1 VETHHGLPGQASQ
14 VKPWPAWIDALI
26 FCGSVIVLFYVGLI
40 GFSGL
45 PSLPMAQ
52 TIFRYGGTAV
62 LIWLLLIGAASF
74 LIGMLA
80 ARRLRRMR
88 ARWLPAVIGGAYSLA
103 FVGLSM
109 FVPLARGSTGSKALI
124 AFLLLFPA
132 LALIAGALPL
142 KRS

>member
-1 VETHHGLPGQASQ
+1 
-14 VKPWPAWIDALI
+14 VKPWPAGIDALI
-26 FCGSVIVLFYVGLI
+26 FCGSVIVLFYAGLI
-40 GFSGL
+40 GSSGFQR
-45 PSLPMAQ
+45 LPMEQ

-62 LIWLLLIGAASF
+62 LIWLLLIGSVSF
-74 LIGMLA
+74 LIGVLV

-88 ARWLPAVIGGAYSLA
+88 ARWLSAVIGGAYSLV

-109 FVPLARGSTGSKALI
+109 LVPLARGSTGSKAQI

-132 LALIAGALPL
+132 LGLIAGALLL